1 MRCSDGDPRGTV
13 RVPDDGLFAKTI
25 QPAPSHIKYV
35 PPAHSCVKETSHLYR
50 GRSWWSHAPQPW
62 VSDGAN
68 PLIRVTHTHMTCA
81 HTSVT
86 VQIQSRYLPIHCP
99 DTRRFRTCK
108 VHVERRKRQAMLTL
122 RVSVKLPPRQCMQ
135 SALLSH
141 DVTPDVH
148 RCSATRCMDVFGIS
162 LQMVCNSVV
171 QRAKIGRITLT
182 SPGPPL
188 DCVNED

>member
-1 MRCSDGDPRGTV
+1 MKKRITTT
-13 RVPDDGLFAKTI
+13 KT
-25 QPAPSHIKYV
+25 KE
-35 PPAHSCVKETSHLYR
+35 PPNKGPH
-50 GRSWWSHAPQPW
+50 
-62 VSDGAN
+62 
-68 PLIRVTHTHMTCA
+68 THTTCA

-86 VQIQSRYLPIHCP
+86 VQIQPRYPRIRCP
-99 DTRRFRTCK
+99 VPRRFWTCK
-108 VHVERRKRQAMLTL
+108 VHGERRKCQAMLTL
-122 RVSVKLPPRQCMQ
+122 QVSVKLPRQCMQ